1 MLSTPSARP
10 FADAAD
16 KWNRRYAG
24 DDFAFGTAP
33 NTWLREHAG
42 ALPAGG
48 RVLCVADGEGRNSVW
63 LARQGHAVDAFDISE
78 VGIAKARRHARAQ
91 GAAVDYA
98 VADGDALAWPHAVY
112 DGVVAIFIQYATP
125 AERTRLFANMRR
137 CLRPGG
143 VLMLLGYTPRQVEL
157 RTGGPGIDA
166 HLYTP
171 ELLRAAYA
179 GMAIERL
186 DTFEA
191 DLAEG
196 TSHVGRSALVGLIAR
211 QP

>member
-1 MLSTPSARP
+1 MPAPTPSAP

-16 KWNRRYAG
+16 KWNRRFAG

-63 LARQGHAVDAFDISE
+63 LAHQGHVVDAFDISE
-78 VGIAKARRHARAQ
+78 VGIAKARRHAREQ
-91 GAAVDYA
+91 GVAVDYA
-98 VADGDALAWPHAVY
+98 VADGDALAWPEAVY

-125 AERTRLFANMRR
+125 AERARLFARMRR
-137 CLRPGG
+137 CLRPCG
-143 VLMLLGYTPRQVEL
+143 VLMLLGYTPRQIVL
-157 RTGGPGIDA
+157 RTGGPGIDT
-166 HLYTP
+166 HLYTAG
-171 ELLRAAYA
+171 LLRQAFD

-186 DTFEA
+186 DEFEA
-191 DLAEG
+191 ELAEG
-196 TSHVGRSALVGLIAR
+196 TSHVGRSALIGLVAR